1 MRLKSN
7 IPMPVELPRKTL
19 DPWVKGL
26 LYPGA
31 WPLLAVALF
40 VFIAPNID
48 LSPGLQWH
56 DGQRLAQLVLLA
68 VVLATF
74 LIPGIWRE
82 VSGTWMLLPPWVRG
96 ALAVTFVL
104 GLVSTIRAPLP
115 RWALLEWSLYWLL
128 IVLLLSVA
136 GQFRRFGQKAEVA
149 MVVLIFASATAY
161 SASSSVVYVSM
172 LLFAADYGQIFDIR
186 ELYVSFSNM
195 RFFGHI
201 QTMLLPFLLLPA
213 MWWGSS
219 RLRRAALWIVPA
231 IWWTLVVASGTRGT
245 WVALFLGLVAVALY
259 SGSVGRRWIKW
270 QVSGLV
276 CGLACYALFIL
287 MIPKWLNQPAWLLQR
302 AGEIMTLSLRDV
314 LWRNA
319 LTFTADHPVL
329 GVGPMHYAYSAT
341 VVGAHPHNALLQWSA
356 EWGLPSA
363 VLFFGVCTFAGLAYA
378 KYVRHQTGLEAGRPA
393 MFRTAMLAAL
403 VGAAAQAMVD
413 GVLVMPVSQVILA
426 GLCGCAVAMTYAD
439 ESVRDQVKR
448 PVWLVVVTVFAAAG
462 LVYGV
467 MPEITRIEERE
478 RAYLAA
484 SPPDTQLLPRFWTHG
499 LIGR

>member
-1 MRLKSN
+1 MSAEML
-7 IPMPVELPRKTL
+7 RKAL
-19 DPWVKGL
+19 DQWVKAPL
-26 LYPGA
+26 CPKA
-31 WPLLAVALF
+31 WPLLAVAVF
-40 VFIAPNID
+40 VFAAPNID
-48 LSPGLQWH
+48 FFPSLQWH
-56 DGQRLAQLVLLA
+56 DGQRLAQLLLLA

-74 LIPGIWRE
+74 LIPGIWRD
-82 VSGTWMLLPPWVRG
+82 VAGTWVLLPPSVRG
-96 ALAVTFVL
+96 ALALVFIL
-104 GLVSTIRAPLP
+104 GIVSTIQAPLP
-115 RWALLEWSLYWLL
+115 RWALLEWSLFWLL
-128 IVLLLSVA
+128 IVLVLFIA
-136 GQFRRFGQKAEVA
+136 GQFRQHGQKAEVA
-149 MVVLIFASATAY
+149 MVVLIFATAMAY
-161 SASSSVVYVSM
+161 STSASVVYVSM

-213 MWWGSS
+213 MWWGNTSM
-219 RLRRAALWIVPA
+219 RRVALWIVPG

-259 SGSVGRRWIKW
+259 SVSVGRRWMKW
-270 QVSGLV
+270 QFAGLV
-276 CGLACYALFIL
+276 CGLACYGLFIL

-319 LTFTADHPVL
+319 LTFTADHPFF

-363 VLFFGVCTFAGLAYA
+363 VLFFGICAFAGLAYA
-378 KYVRHQTGLEAGRPA
+378 RYVRYQSGLAAERPA

-403 VGAAAQAMVD
+403 TGAAAQAMVD
-413 GVLVMPVSQVILA
+413 GVLVMPVSQTILA
-426 GLCGCAVAMTYAD
+426 GLCGCAIAMTYAD
-439 ESVRDQVKR
+439 EAVPGKEKR
-448 PVWLVVVTVFAAAG
+448 PAWLAVVTVFAAAG